1 MKKIIMSI
9 LLLGFSFNIYA
20 ENNVSNVSIYKNNYI
35 KEYQKINDEM
45 HSNMNIKYTGEP
57 DVDFILGMIPHHQG
71 ALEMAKV
78 QLKYGSDPEIRK
90 LASNIIKAQKKEIK
104 YMKDYLKSK
113 GVEYKEENELE
124 HKGHH

>member
-9 LLLGFSFNIYA
+9 LLLGISLSIYA
-20 ENNVSNVSIYKNNYI
+20 ENNVSVYK
-35 KEYQKINDEM
+35 KEYQRINDKM
-45 HSNMNIKYTGEP
+45 HSNMNIKYTREP